1 MEIREITEGVWDT
14 VKAVGGAAGSAIGNE
29 IIKSLGGEPAPP
41 SQASVART
49 LAGFQ
54 QKYGAGAS
62 PEVTWQAARKKID
75 TDPVSTQ
82 WINGVVASWSQAAP
96 GVLAQAEDETEKAA
110 KKTAAAAAPAKPA
123 TPAAPAKPATPAAP
137 AKPAADKKVEPTIT
151 VGGEKI
157 RPEDPRYAAL
167 KAGVE
172 KAAKNKSKPGPTVTE
187 AAAAPRPV
195 DEEIYIDSFTDWATR
210 NFNSLPT
217 IMSEYDDLN
226 SKLNDKAKEIFANR
240 DQPTGQTTDVREYLK
255 LALAGNQALSQTN
268 RLWKSQRASALR
280 GSDTDKKTAGAG
292 AGAGGEARIKVRSD
306 MKDNILT
313 QVRRLALGPGK
324 STRNPVIDDFLR
336 ELGFDIRSP

>member
-62 PEVTWQAARKKID
+62 PEVTWQAALKKID
-75 TDPVSTQ
+75 TNPVSTQ
-82 WINGVVASWSQAAP
+82 WINGVVASWAQAAP

-110 KKTAAAAAPAKPA
+110 KKTAAATAPAKPA
-123 TPAAPAKPATPAAP
+123 AATAPAKPAAPAKP
-137 AKPAADKKVEPTIT
+137 
-151 VGGEKI
+151 
-157 RPEDPRYAAL
+157 
-167 KAGVE
+167 
-172 KAAKNKSKPGPTVTE
+172 SKPGPTVTE

-292 AGAGGEARIKVRSD
+292 AGAGGEARIEVQPG

>member
-62 PEVTWQAARKKID
+62 PEVTWQAALKKID
-75 TDPVSTQ
+75 TNPVSTQ

-110 KKTAAAAAPAKPA
+110 KKTAAA
-123 TPAAPAKPATPAAP
+123 TAP
-137 AKPAADKKVEPTIT
+137 AKPAAATAP
-151 VGGEKI
+151 
-157 RPEDPRYAAL
+157 
-167 KAGVE
+167 
-172 KAAKNKSKPGPTVTE
+172 AKPAVPAKPSKPGPTVTE

-292 AGAGGEARIKVRSD
+292 AGAGGEARIEVQPG